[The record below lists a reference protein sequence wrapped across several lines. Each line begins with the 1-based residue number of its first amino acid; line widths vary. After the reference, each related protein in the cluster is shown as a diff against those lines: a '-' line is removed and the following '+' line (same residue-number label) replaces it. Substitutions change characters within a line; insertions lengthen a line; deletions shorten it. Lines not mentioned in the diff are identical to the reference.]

1 MPTIAFPGGK
11 PVICVTRIKGQ
22 RVALNPD
29 LIETVEEMP
38 DTTIRLVSGENIL
51 VRETLNEIIE
61 LTIRYRRRVHQPS
74 GSPDSVPPGTS
85 PVRGSWAPRRSE
97 PVEGGG

>member
-1 MPTIAFPGGK
+1 MFRAEEA
-11 PVICVTRIKGQ
+11 VICVTRIKGQ

-51 VRETLNEIIE
+51 VLETLNEIIE
-61 LTIRYRRRVHQPS
+61 LTVRYRRRIHQSRGVESLEERAPS
-74 GSPDSVPPGTS
+74 APGG
-85 PVRGSWAPRRSE
+85 PG
-97 PVEGGG
+97 